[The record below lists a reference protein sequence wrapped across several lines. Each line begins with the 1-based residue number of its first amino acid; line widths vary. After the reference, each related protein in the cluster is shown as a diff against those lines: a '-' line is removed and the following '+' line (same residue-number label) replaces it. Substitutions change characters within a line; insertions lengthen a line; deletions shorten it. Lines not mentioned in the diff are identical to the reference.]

1 MKKLFMFA
9 LLALMTA
16 GIAVAQDA
24 AAGAQPPA
32 QPTAQQESTVGQPTE
47 MNESL
52 YKGCLSGSKDN
63 YILTDDKGNTFRLHS
78 DKDINEHVGKMV
90 EVRGNVKTEG
100 VDSQKQPAAA
110 GNAKDLDVGDIKSVS
125 GSCPAAETK

>member
-24 AAGAQPPA
+24 AAGQQPA
-32 QPTAQQESTVGQPTE
+32 QPSAQQSTVGQPTE
-47 MNESL
+47 MDETL

-63 YILTDDKGNTFRLHS
+63 YVLTDEKGNSFRLHS

-90 EVRGNVKTEG
+90 EVRGNIKTEG
-100 VDSQKQPAAA
+100 VDSQKQAA
-110 GNAKDLDVGDIKSVS
+110 GAPAKDLDVGDIKSVS
-125 GSCPAAETK
+125 GSCPAAGTTNQ

>member
-1 MKKLFMFA
+1 MLIDIFVA
-9 LLALMTA
+9 VQTESVSLVIRQDVVVLASAQTA
-16 GIAVAQDA
+16 FVQGLIHLGRLADCRF
-24 AAGAQPPA
+24 
-32 QPTAQQESTVGQPTE
+32 
-47 MNESL
+47 L
-52 YKGCLSGSKDN
+52 LSGSKDN

-90 EVRGNVKTEG
+90 EIRGNVKTEG

-125 GSCPAAETK
+125 GSCPAAEAK

>member
-1 MKKLFMFA
+1 MKKLFVFA

-24 AAGAQPPA
+24 AAGTPPA
-32 QPTAQQESTVGQPTE
+32 QASAQQESNVGQPTE
-47 MNESL
+47 MNEPL

-90 EVRGNVKTEG
+90 EIRGNVKTEG